1 MDGRVF
7 LYRGFAVGV
16 GGSLTRPFQQ
26 VLDGQAAATLPIVGG
41 YTSSRVE
48 NFRFREV
55 VSFREAHT
63 YTTGNQSKDGAFNTL
78 VCSTIEGLNILDI
91 VTCDAV
97 VARVSSRHG
106 PEDAEPQIETSGSA
120 FHNLKIG
127 GHEVKV
133 EMDHQMFGELS
144 TYTAFRERFERD
156 DEFQESISQRFM
168 WTAPPDKFPKGFAQR
183 VPLPN
188 RRGWPESRGVVPCSL
203 VKNLHFEAPELTR
216 YGHVLCVP
224 QVGYIVLSEFFVSQY
239 ARRLVM
245 MRLELGSPFEGRLLA
260 ADVET
265 DGTTYP

>member
-16 GGSLTRPFQQ
+16 GGTLTRPFQQ

-63 YTTGNQSKDGAFNTL
+63 YTTGNQSKDGTFNTL
-78 VCSTIEGLNILDI
+78 VCSTILGLNILDI
-91 VTCDAV
+91 VTCDAL

-106 PEDAEPQIETSGSA
+106 PEDPEPQIDTSGSA
-120 FHNLKIG
+120 FHNLKVG
-127 GHEVKV
+127 GRPVQV
-133 EMDHQMFGELS
+133 DLDIPLFSQLS
-144 TYTAFRERFERD
+144 TYSAFRKKFEEDRDFQNQMTERFLW
-156 DEFQESISQRFM
+156 Q
-168 WTAPPDKFPKGFAQR
+168 APPNKFPPAIASSM
-183 VPLPN
+183 PLPN
-188 RRGWPESRGVVPCSL
+188 RKGWPESRGVVPCSL
-203 VKNLHFEAPELTR
+203 VKDLSFDAPELTR
-216 YGHVLCVP
+216 YAHVLSVP
-224 QVGYIVLSEFFVSQY
+224 QVGNIFLGEFFVSQY